1 MKETLRKKKGITLV
15 ALVVTIVVM
24 LILAGVSLNVILG
37 DQGILKKAKDGA
49 DRTRVEAIKEGKML
63 YETEKYMEATDV
75 SLLDYLETNGLINS
89 EERAEIESTNKLV
102 IGDYTISFAKTLV
115 QAFKDGELQVGDY
128 VNYTP
133 IAGTQYP
140 SLTNENGWADQT
152 YTVDSEIKWRV
163 LGLNATETQLVLIS
177 GTPIKK
183 DMDASSTN
191 EWDKNPYL
199 YMKGAY
205 SYENCEEMLDNICG
219 IYSNSLGTAKS
230 IRIED
235 INNALG
241 VVVEGNTVYVKGD
254 ASKTNIDVGG
264 VLGNSYTYTGEDY
277 SPASYI
283 NGKQHATVGEKENY
297 SSYGYAWA
305 GLNASDTLKNMLF
318 SGTTPDSKIAKSY
331 WLASPGTY
339 GNCAFAYFG
348 PGAVYYG
355 GPFRGSDYLCRS
367 DGIWVARRLAVRPV
381 VYLKSDITVDDV
393 AKIETAVTEPDWST
407 YDNSNPVI
415 IGGNA
420 SNGEAGN
427 HGE

>member
-1 MKETLRKKKGITLV
+1 MKVKSTRGITLV

-49 DRTRVEAIKEGKML
+49 DKTKVEAIKEGKML
-63 YETEKYMEATDV
+63 YEAEKYMEATDV
-75 SLLDYLETNGLINS
+75 SLLDYLEEKGLINS
-89 EERAEIESTNKLV
+89 EERAEIEATNKLV
-102 IGDYTISFAKTLV
+102 IGDYTISFAKRLV
-115 QAFKDGELQVGDY
+115 DAFKDGELQVGDY

-140 SLTNENGWADQT
+140 SGTNENGWAEQT

-163 LGLNATETQLVLIS
+163 LGLNASETQLVLIS

-191 EWDKNPYL
+191 EWDKDPYL

-241 VVVEGNTVYVKGD
+241 VVVEGNTIYEKSNS
-254 ASKTNIDVGG
+254 SKTNIDVVR

-283 NGKQHATVGEKENY
+283 NGKQHATAGEIENY
-297 SSYGYAWA
+297 NSYGYAWA
-305 GLNASDTLKNMLF
+305 SLTASDTLKNMLF
-318 SGTTPDSKIAKSY
+318 SGTTEDSNYAKSY
-331 WLASPGTY
+331 WLASPGSFLD
-339 GNCAFAYFG
+339 GSCAGFG
-348 PGAVYYG
+348 PGPVGDGFAYRGYYRL
-355 GPFRGSDYLCRS
+355 FRSYGRWYAS
-367 DGIWVARRLAVRPV
+367 RLAVRPV

-393 AKIETAVTEPDWST
+393 AKIETPVIEPDWST
-407 YDNSNPVI
+407 YDNNNAFVTS
-415 IGGNA
+415 GDA

-427 HGE
+427 HGEE

>member
-1 MKETLRKKKGITLV
+1 MKVKSTRGITLV
-15 ALVVTIVVM
+15 ALVVTIVIM

-63 YETEKYMEATDV
+63 YETEKYMGETSG
-75 SLLDYLETNGLINS
+75 SLLDYLESNGLIDA
-89 EERAEIESTNKLV
+89 EERAEIEATNKLV

-115 QAFKDGELQVGDY
+115 QAFKDEELQVGDY

-163 LGLNATETQLVLIS
+163 LGLNASETQLVLIS

-191 EWDKNPYL
+191 EWDKDPYL

-264 VLGNSYTYTGEDY
+264 VLGNSYTYTRDDY

-283 NGKQHATVGEKENY
+283 NGKQHATAGEKENY
-297 SSYGYAWA
+297 STYGYIGA

-318 SGTTPDSKIAKSY
+318 SGTTPDSNFAKSY
-331 WLASPGTY
+331 WLASPGSF
-339 GNCAFAYFG
+339 GNGSYAAFG
-348 PGAVYYG
+348 PGAVFIGRAY
-355 GPFRGSDYLCRS
+355 RGF
-367 DGIWVARRLAVRPV
+367 DGLFDSASGWRAYRLAVRPV

-393 AKIETAVTEPDWST
+393 SKIETAVTEPDWST
-407 YDNSNPVI
+407 YDNSIFDVA
-415 IGGNA
+415 GGNA
-420 SNGEAGN
+420 INGEAGN